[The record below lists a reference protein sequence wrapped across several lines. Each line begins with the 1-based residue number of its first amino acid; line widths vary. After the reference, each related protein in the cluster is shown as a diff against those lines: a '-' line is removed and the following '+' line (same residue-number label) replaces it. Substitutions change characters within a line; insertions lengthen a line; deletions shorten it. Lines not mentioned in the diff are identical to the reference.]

1 MTYLGGIIA
10 SAPTS
15 TEKIRNCAVC
25 GDSPAKIHYGVL
37 ACFGCKGF
45 FRRAVKDGRNKYQ
58 CRYERN
64 CPVSR
69 SDRNSCR
76 YCRFRKCLQAGMNPD
91 AVRPDRG
98 DAGND
103 SSTGKALPIP
113 KQKLRFSLSKKKSLG
128 RTQSIN
134 DPDDWTKLLG
144 PEHRAILLDL
154 MALSKQVSH
163 AEGHSFDAVA
173 HFSLKSLIADRT
185 LALANNYSGQV
196 ASTSNDSSF
205 TAIGRVVAVVDWI
218 DGLVRVFETGKMKMS
233 ITAED
238 KACLIQSSFAPL
250 TLLTLMAHVSAQP
263 SLNDLNTVR
272 SMVENVKLHCPV
284 KDLVRRLSA
293 ELVGPLR
300 HAGLSDTDYVMLRAL
315 IALNPDCPGL
325 CTAAVARLREI
336 RATLFDVF
344 VKSIKR
350 SRPKTAISPSA
361 IFGQLLALLPPLKH
375 VAGDIYGHLSST
387 FPRPLPAS
395 PGPFVK
401 ILTDIFSPESNDL
414 VLDAVMEAQ
423 TAMSCNEVR
432 VNGHQPLTAS
442 FSASPTSPSTMPSIL
457 ITGPAEGLSPFPPS
471 PPAARSSAF
480 SQVGQDSSSWTVGE
494 CSYALSPSSSSTSL
508 MTPPYAG
515 AIRPMSSANGGYP
528 SFPPPSP
535 FFAMPSSSCSSSC
548 FIPPSTNSLMA
559 SSSLSRPNTLTFS
572 SKLPLQLTR
581 SIEEILRPAGMA
593 EDSSM
598 NRPLTSDWADN
609 TTGISTP
616 VFNRDVVAQFFPE
629 MAGQIT

>member
-1 MTYLGGIIA
+1 MTYLGNILP
-10 SAPTS
+10 APSS

-58 CRYERN
+58 CRYEKN

-98 DAGND
+98 DVGND

-113 KQKLRFSLSKKKSLG
+113 KQKLRYSLSKKKSLG
-128 RTQSIN
+128 RTQSLN

-144 PEHRAILLDL
+144 QEHRTVLLDL
-154 MALSKQVSH
+154 MTLSKKVTHCESH
-163 AEGHSFDAVA
+163 TFDAVA

-185 LALANNYSGQV
+185 LAQANNYSSQV
-196 ASTSNDSSF
+196 PSTSHDTSF
-205 TAIGRVVAVVDWI
+205 TSIGRIVAVVDWI
-218 DGLVRVFETGKMKMS
+218 DGLVRLFETGKMKIS

-272 SMVENVKLHCPV
+272 AMVENVKLHCPV

-293 ELVGPLR
+293 ELVSPLR
-300 HAGLSDTDYVMLRAL
+300 YAGLSDTDYVMLRAL
-315 IALNPDCPGL
+315 VALNPDCPGL
-325 CTAAVARLREI
+325 CTAAVTRLREI
-336 RATLFDVF
+336 RSTLFDVL

-361 IFGQLLALLPPLKH
+361 IFGQLLAILPPLKH
-375 VAGDIYGHLSST
+375 MAGDIYASLST
-387 FPRPLPAS
+387 TYPRPLPS
-395 PGPFVK
+395 NPPPFVK

-414 VLDAVMEAQ
+414 VLDAVMDAQ
-423 TAMSCNEVR
+423 TSMSHNEV
-432 VNGHQPLTAS
+432 NLTMHQPLTSS

-457 ITGPAEGLSPFPPS
+457 ISGPADGLSPFPPS
-471 PPAARSSAF
+471 PARSSAF
-480 SQVGQDSSSWTVGE
+480 SQVGDEFDWTLNE
-494 CSYALSPSSSSTSL
+494 FSYALSPSSSSTSL

-515 AIRPMSSANGGYP
+515 AIRPMSNAGGAYSTFGP
-528 SFPPPSP
+528 TSP
-535 FFAMPSSSCSSSC
+535 FFAMPPSTSYSS
-548 FIPPSTNSLMA
+548 FAPPSSNCLMPP
-559 SSSLSRPNTLTFS
+559 SVPRPNSLTFS

>member
-1 MTYLGGIIA
+1 SVKVASLASVSPKSDYVAPSPEGSMTYLGVI
-10 SAPTS
+10 STTTS
-15 TEKIRNCAVC
+15 TEKIRTCAVC

-58 CRYERN
+58 CRYEKN

-91 AVRPDRG
+91 AVRPDRADG
-98 DAGND
+98 GND

-144 PEHRAILLDL
+144 PEHRSVLLDL
-154 MALSKQVSH
+154 MSLSKKVSH
-163 AEGHSFDAVA
+163 AENHTFDAVA

-205 TAIGRVVAVVDWI
+205 TSIGRIVSVVDWV
-218 DGLVRVFETGKMKMS
+218 DGIVRLFEKDKQKMS
-233 ITAED
+233 ITVDD

-250 TLLTLMAHVSAQP
+250 TLLNLMAHVSAQP

-272 SMVENVKLHCPV
+272 AMIENVKLHCPV

-293 ELVGPLR
+293 ELVSPLR
-300 HAGLSDTDYVMLRAL
+300 YAALSDTDYVLLRAL

-325 CTAAVARLREI
+325 CTSAVARLREI
-336 RATLFDVF
+336 RSILFDVL

-361 IFGQLLALLPPLKH
+361 LFGQLLSLLPPLRH
-375 VAGDIYGHLSST
+375 VAGDIYFHLSTT
-387 FPRPLPAS
+387 FTRPLPS
-395 PGPFVK
+395 VPGPFIR

-414 VLDAVMEAQ
+414 VLDAVMDAQ
-423 TAMSCNEVR
+423 TAMANHNE
-432 VNGHQPLTAS
+432 NIHQPLTSS

-457 ITGPAEGLSPFPPS
+457 ISGPADGLAPFPPS
-471 PPAARSSAF
+471 PMRSSAF
-480 SQVGQDSSSWTVGE
+480 SQ
-494 CSYALSPSSSSTSL
+494 LSPASSSTSL

-515 AIRPMSSANGGYP
+515 AIRPMSGGGYTSFAP
-528 SFPPPSP
+528 SSP
-535 FFAMPSSSCSSSC
+535 FFAMPPTTSYSSFNSSSSSNGLM
-548 FIPPSTNSLMA
+548 PPSMA
-559 SSSLSRPNTLTFS
+559 RPNTLTFS

-629 MAGQIT
+629 MAGQIS